1 MSTSNFNKMT
11 IQELKDFAKE
21 HKVPL
26 EGAKLKN
33 DIIKK
38 LKNYKPEEDCGCN
51 VEIVTTVNEN
61 DYNPIQPIDEKS
73 YPPCFEICGYAKE
86 IFDANRNT
94 DAYTDPKFR
103 EAMGYYS
110 GIFCFEKDLRDDKI
124 PGYTSPEGMMNYLES
139 TFEKVDELLKES
151 MALESEKNKDITKIH
166 TKNIMELVEKNNAK
180 L

>member
-11 IQELKDFAKE
+11 IKELKDFASE

-26 EGAKLKN
+26 ENAKLKSE
-33 DIIKK
+33 IIKR

-51 VEIVTTVNEN
+51 VEIVSTDNEN
-61 DYNPIQPIDEKS
+61 YMTSRFVDEKS

-86 IFDANRNT
+86 IFDANRDT
-94 DAYTDPKFR
+94 DAYTNSKFR

-110 GIFCFEKDLRDDKI
+110 GIFCFEKDLRDGKI
-124 PGYTSPEGMMNYLES
+124 TGYTSPEGMMNYLES
-139 TFEKVDELLKES
+139 TFEKVKELLSES
-151 MALESEKNKDITKIH
+151 MALEAEKNEEITKIH
-166 TKNIMELVEKNNAK
+166 TKNIMELIEKNNAK

>member
-11 IQELKDFAKE
+11 ISELKDFARE

-51 VEIVTTVNEN
+51 VEFTSNEN
-61 DYNPIQPIDEKS
+61 ENAMNMIQPVNDKS

-86 IFDANRNT
+86 IFDANRDT
-94 DAYTDPKFR
+94 VAFSDPKFI
-103 EAMGYYS
+103 EAMGLYS
-110 GIFCFEKDLRDDKI
+110 GIFCFEKDLRANKI
-124 PGYTSPEGMMNYLES
+124 NGYTSPEGMTNYLES
-139 TFEKVDELLKES
+139 TFKKVKELLEES
-151 MALESEKNKDITKIH
+151 MALESEKNIEIEKIH
-166 TKNIMELVEKNNAK
+166 TKNIMELIEISNSRV
-180 L
+180 

>member
-26 EGAKLKN
+26 EGAKLKS

-51 VEIVTTVNEN
+51 VEFTEVENEN
-61 DYNPIQPIDEKS
+61 AMNTIQPTTELS

-86 IFDANRNT
+86 IFDANRDTVAFSN
-94 DAYTDPKFR
+94 PKFM

-110 GIFCFEKDLRDDKI
+110 GIFCFEKDLRDGKI
-124 PGYTSPEGMMNYLES
+124 SGYTSPEGMMNYLES
-139 TFEKVDELLKES
+139 TFSKTQELLTES
-151 MALESEKNKDITKIH
+151 MALEVEKNKEITKIH
-166 TKNIMELVEKNNAK
+166 TKNIMELVEKNNSK

>member
-11 IQELKDFAKE
+11 IQELKDFARE

-51 VEIVTTVNEN
+51 VEFTEIENEN
-61 DYNPIQPIDEKS
+61 AMNTIQPVMEKS

-86 IFDANRNT
+86 IFDVNRDT
-94 DAYTDPKFR
+94 VAFSDPKFI
-103 EAMGYYS
+103 EAMGLYS
-110 GIFCFEKDLRDDKI
+110 GIFCFEKDLRNNKI
-124 PGYTSPEGMMNYLES
+124 TGYTSPEGMMNYLES
-139 TFEKVDELLKES
+139 TFKKVKELLEES
-151 MALESEKNKDITKIH
+151 MALEAEKNIEIEKIH
-166 TKNIMELVEKNNAK
+166 TKNIMELIEIANSK

>member
-11 IQELKDFAKE
+11 IQELKDFARE

-26 EGAKLKN
+26 NGAKLKSE
-33 DIIKK
+33 IVKK

-51 VEIVTTVNEN
+51 VEFTSNEN
-61 DYNPIQPIDEKS
+61 ENAYNSIQPVMEKS

-86 IFDANRNT
+86 IFDANRDT
-94 DAYTDPKFR
+94 VAFSDPKFR
-103 EAMGYYS
+103 EAMGLYS

-124 PGYTSPEGMMNYLES
+124 TGYTSPDGMMNYLES
-139 TFEKVDELLKES
+139 TFKKVKELLEES
-151 MALESEKNKDITKIH
+151 MALEIEKNMEIEKVH
-166 TKNIMELVEKNNAK
+166 TKNIMELIEKVNSG